1 MGVLTES
8 YRFKELSLKT
18 KEPIT
23 EGFFKDLLNSLFGN
37 ASESKLEQTENLDE
51 IKNLLEFN
59 GILNSEISD
68 LLEMIIN
75 HPNVDDMN
83 FNMLGRTL
91 SNVLLKKGDKIS
103 NVKKYLRKVVESLNQ
118 RNVSD
123 QKLPDEEYIDL
134 EGEKSDISRKRFQ
147 KEKTALQIEL
157 LKMQEWL
164 KKTGSS
170 VIILF
175 EGRDTAGKGSTINK
189 FTEYLDPKFYKV
201 VVKDIPTD
209 EERKNWFGRYE
220 GDIEPGKIIFFDR
233 SWYNRG
239 IVEPVMGYSSYDEYE
254 EFMANVNGFEKGL
267 VDAGNYLIKFWFS
280 ITKDTQAKRFDLRK
294 GSPLKYWKYSPNDA
308 KAQEKWEEYTDYK
321 KRVFKVTSTPYAPWT
336 IIDANDKRI
345 SGLNAMRYVLNQV
358 PYEGKDEKVI
368 SMKYPEVVTTIR

>member
-1 MGVLTES
+1 MGLLTEQH
-8 YRFKELSLKT
+8 RIKELMT
-18 KEPIT
+18 NNKEVVS
-23 EGFFKDLLNSLFGN
+23 EGFFKDLLKSIFGGEVETDVEQENELIEIKDLLNSNGINSNEVMKLLDGIS
-37 ASESKLEQTENLDE
+37 AHPESKKIN
-51 IKNLLEFN
+51 F
-59 GILNSEISD
+59 GILA
-68 LLEMIIN
+68 
-75 HPNVDDMN
+75 
-83 FNMLGRTL
+83 RTM
-91 SNVLLKKGDKIS
+91 SNVLLKKGDKTKNLI
-103 NVKKYLRKVVESLNQ
+103 KYLNKILNSLHD
-118 RNVSD
+118 RNVSND
-123 QKLPDEEYIDL
+123 ESPDEDYIDV
-134 EGEKSDISRKRFQ
+134 EGEKSEISRKQFQ
-147 KEKTALQIEL
+147 KEKTVLQIEL

-175 EGRDTAGKGSTINK
+175 EGRDTAGKGSTIAK

-201 VVKDIPTD
+201 VVKDIPT
-209 EERKNWFGRYE
+209 EEEKKNWFGRYE

-308 KAQEKWEEYTDYK
+308 KAQEKWEEYTNYK